1 MVTLSCL
8 DALERAASRRSG
20 KKVAPTPAD
29 DLSSKDAAI
38 DAVGPTKKAPPP
50 SSFSKY
56 HRSVAKRLCHWFLPN
71 SRVRL
76 TWDVFIFVVIWY
88 NSLVTPIRIF
98 IMSGDSTPQSL
109 VYADVV
115 FDFIFVIDTVLHFYR
130 PYADPHTGQIVTD
143 LTALRKRYL
152 RSATFYVNVIAC
164 IPILKT
170 PLSPFLGKA
179 AQEVVMTYFNVL
191 RMIRILHLPSQF
203 QELKRFRMQKGPV
216 NESVFRMW
224 IILFFTLLGMCILGC
239 VYFGLS
245 VTSASV
251 DDVCPAPEEFVEDIL
266 SAEMWVAGD
275 FVITDVMDPRV
286 CGLGGNDGNDSDE
299 AGKPCNDC
307 PQSLFFVRS
316 IYFLMQTLFT
326 IGYGD
331 TVVPSKSA
339 VEMALACIFMVIG
352 VFGYGLIIANMT
364 SVLANLD
371 VVSMRFRHEMDAIG
385 RWLSFRCTPEALRDR
400 INLCFMYYNRTQQ
413 GMLDGALFANLPPKL
428 CNDLAALHLDLLTKI
443 PFFNRTLRSEAF
455 LSRVATAMVRRVYSP
470 GSYILYQN
478 EKQRELVI
486 IKSGRADICIAQST
500 EAVGSLLP
508 GDYMGDYQLLFGTVN
523 QVGLRASDDFVEVLV
538 LTYDN
543 FAQVMGHPDCSGM
556 MFQALGGTF
565 RDSNDQ
571 GALDTIERSKE

>member
-1 MVTLSCL
+1 MPSRSCL
-8 DALERAASRRSG
+8 DALERAVSSSSG
-20 KKVAPTPAD
+20 KV
-29 DLSSKDAAI
+29 
-38 DAVGPTKKAPPP
+38 VP
-50 SSFSKY
+50 SSNATTAESAQNPRIKVQPLVPPLAKY
-56 HRSVAKRLCHWFLPN
+56 HNSVAKRICRWFLPN
-71 SRVRL
+71 SRARL
-76 TWDVFIFVVIWY
+76 MWDVFIFVVIWY

-98 IMSGDSTPQSL
+98 IMSGKSTPQSL

-115 FDFIFVIDTVLHFYR
+115 FDFIFVIDTVLQFYR
-130 PYADPHTGQIVTD
+130 PFVDPNTGQIVAD
-143 LTALRKRYL
+143 LTTLRRRYL

-170 PLSPFLGKA
+170 PISPFLGKV

-191 RMIRILHLPSQF
+191 RMVRILHLPSQF
-203 QELKRFRMQKGPV
+203 EELKRFRLQKGPV

-245 VTSASV
+245 VASASV
-251 DDVCPAPEEFVEDIL
+251 PDVCPAPEEFVEDIL
-266 SAEMWVAGD
+266 SSEMWIAED
-275 FVITDVMDPRV
+275 FVITDVMDPRL
-286 CGLGGNDGNDSDE
+286 CGASTSTTTT

-385 RWLSFRCTPEALRDR
+385 RWMSFRCTPEALRDR
-400 INLCFMYYNRTQQ
+400 INLCFMYYNRTQH
-413 GMLDGALFANLPPKL
+413 GMLDWALFDDLPPKL
-428 CNDLAALHLDLLTKI
+428 CSDLAQLQMDFITKI
-443 PFFNRTLRSEAF
+443 PFFNRSLRSEAF
-455 LSRVATAMVRRVYSP
+455 LSRAANAMIRRVYSP

-486 IKSGRADICIAQST
+486 VKSGRADIYIAQSA

-538 LTYDN
+538 LTYNN
-543 FAQVMGHPDCSGM
+543 FVQNVMNHPDCSDM
-556 MFQALGGTF
+556 MFHALGGTF

>member
-1 MVTLSCL
+1 MSSS
-8 DALERAASRRSG
+8 SR
-20 KKVAPTPAD
+20 KV
-29 DLSSKDAAI
+29 
-38 DAVGPTKKAPPP
+38 VP
-50 SSFSKY
+50 SSNAAAAAVAAETAQNPRTKVQLVVPSLANF
-56 HRSVAKRLCHWFLPN
+56 HNSVAKRICRWFLPN

-76 TWDVFIFVVIWY
+76 VWDVFIFVVIWY

-98 IMSGDSTPQSL
+98 IMPGKSTPQSL

-130 PYADPHTGQIVTD
+130 PYVDPNTGQIMTD
-143 LTALRKRYL
+143 LTTLRRRYL
-152 RSATFYVNVIAC
+152 RSATFYVNIMAC

-170 PLSPFLGKA
+170 PISPFLGKG

-191 RMIRILHLPSQF
+191 RMVRILHLPSQF
-203 QELKRFRMQKGPV
+203 QELKRFRLQKGPV

-245 VTSASV
+245 VASASV
-251 DDVCPAPEEFVEDIL
+251 TDVCPAPEEFVEDIL
-266 SAEMWVAGD
+266 SSEMWIAED
-275 FVITDVMDPRV
+275 FVITDVMDPRL
-286 CGLGGNDGNDSDE
+286 CGDSTSATTTE
-299 AGKPCNDC
+299 GKPCSDC

-385 RWLSFRCTPEALRDR
+385 RWMSFRCTPEALRDR
-400 INLCFMYYNRTQQ
+400 INLCFMYYNRTQH
-413 GMLDGALFANLPPKL
+413 GMLDGALFDDLPPKL
-428 CNDLAALHLDLLTKI
+428 CNDLAVLQMDFIAKI
-443 PFFNRTLRSEAF
+443 PFFNRSLRSEAF
-455 LSRVATAMVRRVYSP
+455 LSRVATAMIRRVYSP

-486 IKSGRADICIAQST
+486 VKAGRADICIAQSV

-538 LTYDN
+538 LTYNN
-543 FAQVMGHPDCSGM
+543 FVQHVMNHPDCSDM
-556 MFQALGGTF
+556 MFEALGGTF

-571 GALDTIERSKE
+571 GALDTIERSRE

>member
-1 MVTLSCL
+1 
-8 DALERAASRRSG
+8 
-20 KKVAPTPAD
+20 
-29 DLSSKDAAI
+29 
-38 DAVGPTKKAPPP
+38 
-50 SSFSKY
+50 
-56 HRSVAKRLCHWFLPN
+56 
-71 SRVRL
+71 
-76 TWDVFIFVVIWY
+76 
-88 NSLVTPIRIF
+88 
-98 IMSGDSTPQSL
+98 MSGDSTPQSL

-286 CGLGGNDGNDSDE
+286 CGLEGNGNDGDV
-299 AGKPCNDC
+299 AVKPCNDC

-371 VVSMRFRHEMDAIG
+371 VVSMHSVT
-385 RWLSFRCTPEALRDR
+385 RWMPLA
-400 INLCFMYYNRTQQ
+400 
-413 GMLDGALFANLPPKL
+413 DGCRSGAPPR
-428 CNDLAALHLDLLTKI
+428 
-443 PFFNRTLRSEAF
+443 P
-455 LSRVATAMVRRVYSP
+455 
-470 GSYILYQN
+470 
-478 EKQRELVI
+478 
-486 IKSGRADICIAQST
+486 
-500 EAVGSLLP
+500 
-508 GDYMGDYQLLFGTVN
+508 
-523 QVGLRASDDFVEVLV
+523 
-538 LTYDN
+538 
-543 FAQVMGHPDCSGM
+543 
-556 MFQALGGTF
+556 
-565 RDSNDQ
+565 
-571 GALDTIERSKE
+571 

>member
-1 MVTLSCL
+1 MPSRSCL
-8 DALERAASRRSG
+8 DALERAVSSSSTRPSR
-20 KKVAPTPAD
+20 KVVPSLNSSAAPK
-29 DLSSKDAAI
+29 SKA
-38 DAVGPTKKAPPP
+38 KAQPLVP
-50 SSFSKY
+50 SLAKY
-56 HRSVAKRLCHWFLPN
+56 HNSVAKRICRWFLPN

-76 TWDVFIFVVIWY
+76 MWDVFIFVVIWY
-88 NSLVTPIRIF
+88 NSLVTPMRIF
-98 IMSGDSTPQSL
+98 IMSGKSTPQSL

-130 PYADPHTGQIVTD
+130 PFVDPNTGQIVAD
-143 LTALRKRYL
+143 LTTLRRRYL
-152 RSATFYVNVIAC
+152 RSATFYVNVVAC

-170 PLSPFLGKA
+170 PISPFLGKA

-191 RMIRILHLPSQF
+191 RMVRIFHLPSQF
-203 QELKRFRMQKGPV
+203 QELKRFRLQKGPV

-245 VTSASV
+245 VASASV
-251 DDVCPAPEEFVEDIL
+251 PDVCPAPEEFVEDIL
-266 SAEMWVAGD
+266 SSEMWIAED
-275 FVITDVMDPRV
+275 FVITNVMDPRL
-286 CGLGGNDGNDSDE
+286 CGAGDSTTITAGGAKS
-299 AGKPCNDC
+299 CNDC

-385 RWLSFRCTPEALRDR
+385 RWMSFRCTPEALRDR
-400 INLCFMYYNRTQQ
+400 INLCFMYFNRTQH
-413 GMLDGALFANLPPKL
+413 GMLDGALFGDLPPKL
-428 CNDLAALHLDLLTKI
+428 CNDLAVLQMDFIAKI
-443 PFFNRTLRSEAF
+443 PFFNRSLRSEAF

-486 IKSGRADICIAQST
+486 VKSGRADICIAQSA

-538 LTYDN
+538 LTYNN
-543 FAQVMGHPDCSGM
+543 FVQHVMNHPDCSDM

>member
-1 MVTLSCL
+1 MEKQDTVVTRWLESLYSLGLPSLSS
-8 DALERAASRRSG
+8 SRRSG

-29 DLSSKDAAI
+29 DPSSN
-38 DAVGPTKKAPPP
+38 DAVGTKKAPSS

-56 HRSVAKRLCHWFLPN
+56 HRSVAKRVCHWFLPN

-115 FDFIFVIDTVLHFYR
+115 FDFIF
-130 PYADPHTGQIVTD
+130 
-143 LTALRKRYL
+143 
-152 RSATFYVNVIAC
+152 
-164 IPILKT
+164 
-170 PLSPFLGKA
+170 
-179 AQEVVMTYFNVL
+179 VMTYFNVL

-286 CGLGGNDGNDSDE
+286 CGLEGNGNDGDV
-299 AGKPCNDC
+299 AVKPCNDC

-371 VVSMRFRHEMDAIG
+371 VVSMHSVT
-385 RWLSFRCTPEALRDR
+385 RWMPLA
-400 INLCFMYYNRTQQ
+400 
-413 GMLDGALFANLPPKL
+413 DGCRSGAPPR
-428 CNDLAALHLDLLTKI
+428 
-443 PFFNRTLRSEAF
+443 P
-455 LSRVATAMVRRVYSP
+455 
-470 GSYILYQN
+470 
-478 EKQRELVI
+478 
-486 IKSGRADICIAQST
+486 
-500 EAVGSLLP
+500 
-508 GDYMGDYQLLFGTVN
+508 
-523 QVGLRASDDFVEVLV
+523 
-538 LTYDN
+538 
-543 FAQVMGHPDCSGM
+543 
-556 MFQALGGTF
+556 
-565 RDSNDQ
+565 
-571 GALDTIERSKE
+571 

>member
-1 MVTLSCL
+1 
-8 DALERAASRRSG
+8 
-20 KKVAPTPAD
+20 
-29 DLSSKDAAI
+29 
-38 DAVGPTKKAPPP
+38 
-50 SSFSKY
+50 
-56 HRSVAKRLCHWFLPN
+56 
-71 SRVRL
+71 
-76 TWDVFIFVVIWY
+76 
-88 NSLVTPIRIF
+88 
-98 IMSGDSTPQSL
+98 MSGDSTPQSL
-109 VYADVV
+109 VYADVA
-115 FDFIFVIDTVLHFYR
+115 FDFIFVVDTILHFYR
-130 PYADPHTGQIVTD
+130 PYVDPNTGQIVAD
-143 LTALRKRYL
+143 LATLRKRYL

-179 AQEVVMTYFNVL
+179 AQEGIMTYFNVL
-191 RMIRILHLPSQF
+191 RMVRILHLPSQF
-203 QELKRFRMQKGPV
+203 QELKRFRLQKGPV

-245 VTSASV
+245 VTAASV
-251 DDVCPAPEEFVEDIL
+251 ADVCPAPEEFIEDIL
-266 SAEMWVAGD
+266 SSEMWVAED
-275 FVITDVMDPRV
+275 FVITNVMDPRF
-286 CGLGGNDGNDSDE
+286 CGNDT
-299 AGKPCNDC
+299 ACNDC

-339 VEMALACIFMVIG
+339 VEMALACIFMIIG

-385 RWLSFRCTPEALRDR
+385 RWMSFRCTPEALRDR
-400 INLCFMYYNRTQQ
+400 INLCFMYYNRTQH
-413 GMLDGALFANLPPKL
+413 GILDGALLDDLPPKL
-428 CNDLAALHLDLLTKI
+428 CNDLAVLRMDFITKI
-443 PFFNRTLRSEAF
+443 PFFNRSLRSEAF
-455 LSRVATAMVRRVYSP
+455 LSRVATAIIRRVYSP

-478 EKQRELVI
+478 EKQRELI
-486 IKSGRADICIAQST
+486 IVKSGRADICIAQSA

-543 FAQVMGHPDCSGM
+543 FVQQVMNHPDCSDM
-556 MFQALGGTF
+556 RFQALGGTF

-571 GALDTIERSKE
+571 GALDTIEQSKE